1 MRLADSR
8 NLFSICLAATVS
20 ILAVM
25 AGGASGTLIFQWLD
39 TGLAAPV
46 SPGSLLVIFANAP
59 YPQLAGVSIGI
70 AISTFV
76 TFICAAILLKLPN
89 KEKENK
95 TVKERE
101 KSWNHLSFIPS
112 FCLRLRYGIKCYGS
126 RPAEKKLAA
135 EKSIF
140 LSDTALSMN

>member
-1 MRLADSR
+1 
-8 NLFSICLAATVS
+8 
-20 ILAVM
+20 M

-46 SPGSLLVIFANAP
+46 SPVTTRDFANAP

-89 KEKENK
+89 KEKRTKRSKKGEIL
-95 TVKERE
+95 E
-101 KSWNHLSFIPS
+101 PS
-112 FCLRLRYGIKCYGS
+112 IIHSVIFACDSGMGS
-126 RPAEKKLAA
+126 SAMGAA
-135 EKSIF
+135 LLKR
-140 LSDTALSMN
+140 N